1 MKRIQDLC
9 ELVQPLGKF
18 FTAPSRDLF
27 NSLLE
32 GWILCPCRRAVTSLY
47 HFADPDRIHAHDA
60 YHRFFRASAWTRSKL
75 FQALAEMLVKRFSPG
90 NVLHLLGDDT
100 VHKKTGRKVA
110 GAKYCRDAVR
120 STAKKLVLAW
130 GLQVVVLCIEVQPP
144 WGGEP
149 LALPINLRV
158 YKKRATDDNGKSI
171 LDLMREM
178 IQEVMKWFPDKII
191 YFVGDGFYA
200 PLAADASPTFHVISR
215 MRYDAALYCLPKKP
229 LLGEKGRRKVRGDRL
244 PNPEQIAAK
253 ARNWKSIVTI
263 ERGEKKTR
271 LVHVRRVVWDKVLR
285 GRYIQLVISRDPS
298 GREKD
303 DYFFTTDTTLDPD
316 MVIARYADR
325 WAIEDTF
332 RNGKQYLGIEEPQ
345 SWKKSGPEKVAI
357 MGYAVYSFV
366 WAWFIQ
372 LGNYLSFP
380 DRPWFQEKSKPSFQ
394 DALAELRHQIW
405 DGRISECVLD
415 NPQLKKFTE
424 TLIESLSRAA

>member
-18 FTAPSRDLF
+18 FTAPSRALF

-32 GWILCPCRRAVTSLY
+32 GWILCPCRRVVTSLY
-47 HFADPDRIHAHDA
+47 QFADPDRTHAHDA
-60 YHRFFRASAWTRSKL
+60 YHRFFRASSWTRSKL

-90 NVLHLLGDDT
+90 NVLRLLGDDT

-158 YKKRATDDNGKSI
+158 YKKRTTDDNGKSI

-178 IQEVMKWFPDKII
+178 IQEVTKWFPDKII

-200 PLAADASPTFHVISR
+200 PLATDASPTLHVISR
-215 MRYDAALYCLPKKP
+215 MRYDAALYRLPKKP

-253 ARNWKSIVTI
+253 ARNWKTVVTT

-303 DYFFTTDTTLDPD
+303 DYFFTTDTALDPD
-316 MVIARYADR
+316 MVIERYADR

-345 SWKKSGPEKVAI
+345 SWKKTGPEKVAI
-357 MGYAVYSFV
+357 MGYAVYAFA

-380 DRPWFQEKSKPSFQ
+380 DRPWFPGKSKPSFQ

-405 DGRISECVLD
+405 DGRISECVLN
-415 NPQLKKFTE
+415 NPQLQKFTE